1 MCLLV
6 IMQQQGTDCEK
17 QTVSQNQLC
26 PTLRRQKNIFHY
38 FLDRN
43 LAIPGTQAHKPQ
55 HLSTME
61 VLPTLCSASGHKS
74 MPKPQLKTSWS
85 QFYPGLTFLSKFANL
100 WSHTEPNL
108 VSYKTS
114 NKTKSLL
121 LYAGNALGN
130 LDQTPDMKLR
140 TQLQALF
147 LEITICDINLT

>member
-1 MCLLV
+1 M
-6 IMQQQGTDCEK
+6 
-17 QTVSQNQLC
+17 VSQNQLC
-26 PTLRRQKNIFHY
+26 PTLRRQKKYIPLLSGHKFGHPWN
-38 FLDRN
+38 
-43 LAIPGTQAHKPQ
+43 PGTQ
-55 HLSTME
+55 T
-61 VLPTLCSASGHKS
+61 PTLEHYRSPTHPLLCQWTQRHAS
-74 MPKPQLKTSWS
+74 PQPKTSWS

-108 VSYKTS
+108 VSNKTS
-114 NKTKSLL
+114 NKIKSLL